1 MADSN
6 ILLQTLDA
14 SLKATGAVFDIGS
27 KTLGLA
33 IDQLKD
39 QLKEFD
45 SLQEQSLGIG
55 LTYTEALNKNNLA
68 IGKFGATLDTAFNI
82 NLSLVKNRL
91 ETNTEGLVKLA
102 AIQEALGISSKET
115 ISTFKQVG
123 IIGGLT
129 NDQLGNLARITAD
142 SALMYNTSTE
152 VLVKALDALKPA
164 VEGAMLAN
172 GDVAGLAEASMM
184 AVAAAGE
191 ANADRMIEVINF
203 LADPSIEARAKK
215 AQLGILDSTNG
226 LLFESLS
233 AEQKAKLVFDN
244 INKAADTLTKNFGN
258 NINTKDI
265 LKSLGLE
272 QLGISFIALSE
283 NVGALNVSI
292 DENLASQR
300 ANAALNNV
308 FEGIESAFNTLK
320 RSVGE
325 RIEPITQTIID
336 VANAIAIGIGTALD
350 PIFNYFD
357 ELTQKLKGQD
367 REKILQEI
375 SNTVT
380 QVTASFL
387 SFLIEFGQFAVVAGK
402 MLIDSLPSLMA
413 IAMKLPEAINS
424 AISLYNAAVPPG
436 MELPELKTLND
447 EEKAKLQESMKGLTD
462 LKTSLGNTSDNL
474 TKIRE
479 YMDRTASATE
489 QTAENTVKEPER
501 KNILQDTNDLI
512 NSTFREFFRIQN
524 EISQGKTLSQIESH
538 LAYAGIQQERV
549 LDAARENNN
558 LMGIQTNA
566 IQNQEIPAVAP
577 APGD

>member
-14 SLKATGAVFDIGS
+14 SLKATGAVFDIGT

-45 SLQEQSLGIG
+45 ALQEQSLGIG

-292 DENLASQR
+292 DETLASQR

-308 FEGIESAFNTLK
+308 FEGIESAFNNLK

-350 PIFNYFD
+350 PIFKYFD
-357 ELTQKLKGQD
+357 ELTQKLKGEN

-387 SFLIEFGQFAVVAGK
+387 SFLIEFGQFAVTAGK
-402 MLIDSLPSLMA
+402 ILIDSLPSLMA

-424 AISLYNAAVPPG
+424 AISLYNAAVPGG

>member
-14 SLKATGAVFDIGS
+14 SLKATGAVFDIGT

-45 SLQEQSLGIG
+45 ALQEQSLGIG

-367 REKILQEI
+367 REKILEEI

-380 QVTASFL
+380 QITSSFL
-387 SFLIEFGQFAVVAGK
+387 SFLIEFGQFAVTAGK
-402 MLIDSLPSLMA
+402 ILIDSLPSLMA

-424 AISLYNAAVPPG
+424 AISLYNAVVPEA
-436 MELPELKTLND
+436 MKLPELKTLTD
-447 EEKAKLQESMKGLTD
+447 EEKTKLEESLKGLTD
-462 LKTSLGNTSDNL
+462 LKTSLGNTDANL
-474 TKIRE
+474 TKIKE
-479 YMDRTASATE
+479 YMNRTATATE
-489 QTAENTVKEPER
+489 ETASNTVKEPEK

>member
-14 SLKATGAVFDIGS
+14 SLKATGAVFDIGT

-45 SLQEQSLGIG
+45 ALQEQSLGIG

-367 REKILQEI
+367 REKILEEI

-380 QVTASFL
+380 QITSSFL
-387 SFLIEFGQFAVVAGK
+387 SFLIEFGQFAVTAGK
-402 MLIDSLPSLMA
+402 ILIDSLPSLMA

-424 AISLYNAAVPPG
+424 AISLYNAAVPEG

-447 EEKAKLQESMKGLTD
+447 EEKAKLQESMEGLTN
-462 LKTSLGNTSDNL
+462 LKDSLGNTSDNL
-474 TKIRE
+474 SKIKE
-479 YMDRTASATE
+479 YMNRTASATE
-489 QTAENTVKEPER
+489 ETAENTVKEPER

-566 IQNQEIPAVAP
+566 IQNQENPAVVP

>member
-14 SLKATGAVFDIGS
+14 SLKATGAVFDIGT

-45 SLQEQSLGIG
+45 ALQEQSLGIG

-367 REKILQEI
+367 REKILEEI

-380 QVTASFL
+380 QITSSFL
-387 SFLIEFGQFAVVAGK
+387 SFLIEFGQFAVTAGK
-402 MLIDSLPSLMA
+402 ILIDSLPSLMA

-424 AISLYNAAVPPG
+424 AISLYNAAVPEG

-566 IQNQEIPAVAP
+566 IQNQENPAVVP

>member
-14 SLKATGAVFDIGS
+14 SLKATGAVFDIGT

-45 SLQEQSLGIG
+45 ALQEQSLGIG

-292 DENLASQR
+292 DENLAAQK

-308 FEGIESAFNTLK
+308 FEGIESAFNNLK

-350 PIFNYFD
+350 PIFKYFD
-357 ELTQKLKGQD
+357 ELTQKLKGEN

-387 SFLIEFGQFAVVAGK
+387 SFLIEFGQFAVTAGK
-402 MLIDSLPSLMA
+402 ILIDSLPSLMA

-424 AISLYNAAVPPG
+424 AISLYNAAVPGG

>member
-14 SLKATGAVFDIGS
+14 SLKATGAVFDIGT

-45 SLQEQSLGIG
+45 ALQEQSLGIG

-367 REKILQEI
+367 REKILEEI

-380 QVTASFL
+380 QITSSFL
-387 SFLIEFGQFAVVAGK
+387 SFLIEFGQFAVTAGK
-402 MLIDSLPSLMA
+402 ILIDSLPSLMA

-424 AISLYNAAVPPG
+424 AISLYNAAVPGG

-566 IQNQEIPAVAP
+566 IQNQENPAVVP